1 MRRIAVYQGSAVQR
15 DKAANLQQIRRAAA
29 AAGAMG
35 ADVLVLP
42 ELFLTGYNIGQ
53 AVHEL
58 AEFA

>member
-29 AAGAMG
+29 AASAMG

-42 ELFLTGYNIGQ
+42 ELFLTGYNIGR

-58 AEFA
+58 GRVA